1 MIGIYDYTVIATY
14 VATVCGIC
22 GIFQAAD
29 DHVLAAILCLLIAGL
44 LDTFDGRIARSK
56 KDRTEQGKRFGI
68 QIDSLNDLICFGA
81 LPAAICRSLYL
92 GRPVAYGGGN
102 RQAQGVIFTVAA
114 CFFVLAGLIRLAY
127 FNVMEEER
135 QRSTDDVRK
144 YYLGL
149 PITASTLICPLLYLL
164 TLLLSGATAVILIVG
179 LLITGV
185 LYIAPLHIP
194 KPGLKGILGMSV
206 LGAAE
211 LGGLLYVVIQQAS
224 VMPLA

>member
-14 VATVCGIC
+14 VATISGVC

-29 DHVLAAILCLLIAGL
+29 GHVLAAVFCLLLAGL

-56 KDRTEQGKRFGI
+56 KDRTVQGKRFGI
-68 QIDSLNDLICFGA
+68 QIDSLNDLICFGV
-81 LPAAICRSLYL
+81 LPASICRSLYL
-92 GRPVAYGGGN
+92 SRSISDSGN
-102 RQAQGVIFTVAA
+102 RHLQGVIFTAAA

-135 QRSTDDVRK
+135 QQSTNDPRK
-144 YYLGL
+144 FYLGL

-164 TLLLSGATAVILIVG
+164 VLLLPGATTAILIVG
-179 LLITGV
+179 LLITGL

-194 KPGLKGILGMSV
+194 KPGLKAILGMSV

-211 LGGLLYVVIQQAS
+211 LGGLIWAIVQQAGAA
-224 VMPLA
+224 PLS

>member
-14 VATVCGIC
+14 VATIFGVC

-29 DHVLAAILCLLIAGL
+29 GHVLPAVICLLLAGL

-68 QIDSLNDLICFGA
+68 QIDSLNDLVCFGA
-81 LPAAICRSLYL
+81 LPASICRCLYL
-92 GRPVAYGGGN
+92 NRPGAYTGA
-102 RQAQGVIFTVAA
+102 RQGQGILFTAVA

-135 QRSTDDVRK
+135 QRSTSDVRK

-164 TLLLSGATAVILIVG
+164 VLLLPHATAAILIVG
-179 LLITGV
+179 LLVTGI

-206 LGAAE
+206 VGAAE
-211 LGGLLYVVIQQAS
+211 LGGLVYVVLQQ
-224 VMPLA
+224 LN